1 MPTSPELID
10 AGLRRL
16 IRFLTDE
23 ELQSLGAQIGL
34 GEKIDEEQILTATS
48 SMPHYEVVRLFLKVA
63 SPTLL
68 LLRQVFDALEILGV
82 HARTTGCLFVLANPS
97 TPGERTELVFSPQ
110 AVGMVAVWPIE
121 KDWNR
126 LVTSLQDLKRRW
138 FAFKPVWD
146 QLLYD
151 SKGKWEQSD
160 DLDVVESH
168 IRRERVYEE
177 EYRED
182 RDAQKVLAYFLN
194 QIATFRSR
202 LEAAAQG
209 TLPPEIESIMIAS
222 RQLLVAGERSRSRRW
237 KSKSPAKRPE
247 RWLLRRYVNPRF
259 VSDFDKFL
267 EDLYL
272 LADLIQGEGLLD
284 LLRLDIWA
292 TRPQLYEVWVMLTVL
307 RWFKSQGYKVQL
319 RRAKDKSD
327 GAPFEWDLA
336 YSRDS
341 RPCAA
346 VCDSSSRPIGYL
358 FYQLYRSSGDMPDIS
373 MLKAADASS
382 APMWSL
388 DPKHSPKGGYNLAD
402 YRHTAEKYRDSFGAK
417 LSLVAEY
424 FPRPWSNPTDFGN
437 AAKLIVDCNPSGS
450 GLPLL
455 LAELET
461 LHPPQTKRLAKQLLC
476 VDFSSS
482 FANRRDNALEELWC
496 RLRLSRENRFVEE
509 YIGFAGNSV
518 RIGGTTNWLRGG
530 TLADPNL
537 NDGTSFASLYEVIS
551 NVVETTIVEK
561 VILVTDGQFE
571 IALEVAKAQLK
582 SELGVEV
589 EVIM

>member
-16 IRFLTDE
+16 IRFLTDA
-23 ELQSLGAQIGL
+23 ELQSLGTQIGL
-34 GEKIDEEQILTATS
+34 GEEIDEEHILVATS
-48 SMPHYEVVRLFLKVA
+48 GLPHYEVVRLFLKA
-63 SPTLL
+63 ATPTLL
-68 LLRQVFDALEILGV
+68 LLRQVFDALEVLGV

-97 TPGERTELVFSPQ
+97 KPGERTELVFSPQ
-110 AVGMVAVWPIE
+110 AVGMVAVWPLE
-121 KDWNR
+121 KEWNR

-138 FAFKPVWD
+138 FAFKRELD
-146 QLLYD
+146 QLIDD
-151 SKGKWEQSD
+151 SKGKWEEGD
-160 DLDVVESH
+160 DLDVVESY
-168 IRRERVYEE
+168 IRQESVYEQ

-182 RDAQKVLAYFLN
+182 KDAQKVLSYFLN
-194 QIATFRSR
+194 QIAAFGSR

-209 TLPPEIESIMIAS
+209 TLPPEIESIM
-222 RQLLVAGERSRSRRW
+222 RDTRRLLVDGEVKRSRSQRW
-237 KSKSPAKRPE
+237 ESKSPDERPE
-247 RWLLRRYVNPRF
+247 EWIVRRYVNPRF

-267 EDLYL
+267 EDPSRPSPWIRSASRY
-272 LADLIQGEGLLD
+272 D
-284 LLRLDIWA
+284 LLRLDIWSS
-292 TRPQLYEVWVMLTVL
+292 RPQLYEVWVMLSVL
-307 RWFKSQGYKVQL
+307 RWFESQGYWVQL
-319 RRAKDKSD
+319 RRAKDTQD
-327 GAPFEWDLA
+327 EAPFEWDLA

-341 RPCAA
+341 RPCAIIW
-346 VCDSSSRPIGYL
+346 DSPSKPIGYL

-373 MLKAADASS
+373 MLKEADASS

-388 DPKHSPKGGYNLAD
+388 DPKHSLKGGYSLAD
-402 YRHTAEKYRDSFGAK
+402 YRRTAERYRDSFGAT

-437 AAKLIVDCNPSGS
+437 GAKLIVDCNPSGS

-461 LHPPQTKRLAKQLLC
+461 LHPPATKRLAKQLLC

-482 FANRRDNALEELWC
+482 FANRRDNALQELRS
-496 RLRLSRENRFVEE
+496 RLPRGTRFVEE
-509 YIGFAGNSV
+509 YICFAGNSV
-518 RIGGTTNWLRGG
+518 RIGGTTSWLLGG
-530 TLADPNL
+530 MLANPHL

-551 NVVETTIVEK
+551 NVVKTTIVER

-571 IALEVAKAQLK
+571 IALELAETQLK
-582 SELGVEV
+582 DELGVGV